1 MTLIKTKRLLSIT
14 LIIAT
19 LLSMTS
25 IFSLTASAAT
35 GKSKTYDVFTP
46 KSITITTDKS
56 GSPYMTFKST
66 GTSSYNYGA
75 KAPILSLKV
84 YNHSTKKTEYYSV
97 TGSRIFASVSS
108 KLKLNKNTKYT
119 VTVSYKYNK
128 SLNWG
133 TYGTGMY
140 EKTGWYDG
148 FWQITATKKLSY
160 TIK

>member
-1 MTLIKTKRLLSIT
+1 MTLTKTKRFLSIT

-35 GKSKTYDVFTP
+35 GKSDTYNAFAQ
-46 KSITITTDKS
+46 KSITITTNKS

-66 GTSSYNYGA
+66 GTSSYQHGA

-84 YNHSTKKTEYYSV
+84 YNHSTRKTEYYSV
-97 TGSRIFASVSS
+97 TGSRTFASVSS

-128 SLNWG
+128 SVNWG
-133 TYGTGMY
+133 KYGTGMY

-148 FWQITATKKLSY
+148 TWQISATNKLNY